1 MKRIIIALAAILCVA
16 TVSAQKK
23 FESSVK
29 DAANTVVNT
38 VKSQKWAI
46 GFRAGTSVDF
56 QTECFYSDKA
66 YIQGIVGFN
75 YMGAYT
81 DNAYLRNHK
90 LGVHFTFLHNW
101 NCATWDWTPDAGT
114 WFLDAGFGAGIGGNL
129 HYVSFGV
136 AGQVKFG
143 FQFEEV
149 PIRLALDITP
159 VVGPWVD
166 YNRYTVKD
174 EVTGDNVKVN
184 GPNEWHFHEFGLANA
199 AIISA
204 TYCF

>member
-38 VKSQKWAI
+38 VTSQKWAI
-46 GFRAGTSVDF
+46 GLRAGTGADF
-56 QTECFYSDKA
+56 QAECFYSDKA

-75 YMGAYT
+75 YMGAIV
-81 DNAYLRNHK
+81 RNQHF
-90 LGVHFTFLHNW
+90 GVNFTFLHNW
-101 NCATWDWTPDAGT
+101 NCANWDWTPDAGT

-129 HYVSFGV
+129 HHVSFGV

-143 FQFEEV
+143 FQFDEV
-149 PIRLALDITP
+149 PIRLAIDITP

-184 GPNEWHFHEFGLANA
+184 GPNKWHFNDLGLANA
-199 AIISA
+199 AISA
-204 TYCF
+204 TFCF